1 MIDLELLKDL
11 IRCKAVSK
19 DLPAVNRA
27 VDRMHRFLSEHG
39 LHCTVEELDG
49 RRILY
54 ASTVP
59 GKTPDVLLNAHLDVV
74 PAPDSMF
81 EPEERDGRLFARGS
95 SDCQGNSVVL
105 AQVLCDLT
113 GKANVGAI
121 FSTDEE
127 TGGGTTARMVELGY
141 GARRIILI
149 LDAAPYAIAHA
160 QKGIISLTLRAH
172 GKGGHS
178 SEPWN
183 LDNPI
188 DRLIDGYRKLRD
200 AWQPLPEDHWGDT
213 MAPCIL
219 SGGSAANQV
228 PDTAEMVLNIRFIRE
243 EEQEDIIRRVR
254 ELSGLEVIVNATSA
268 PAFVDETHPLMQK
281 LKTAM
286 QKKFPGHP
294 VEFFR
299 MHGATDARHFAK
311 SGVPIAILGTVGGGM
326 HSSGE
331 WVSLQNLEEY
341 RALLEEFIPEI
352 AAD

>member
-1 MIDLELLKDL
+1 MLNLELLKDL

-19 DLPAVNRA
+19 DIPAVNRA
-27 VDRMHRFLSEHG
+27 VDRMHSFLSEHG

-54 ASTVP
+54 ASTTP
-59 GKTPDVLLNAHLDVV
+59 GKVQDILLNAHLDVV

-81 EPEERDGRLFARGS
+81 EPEERDGKLFARGS
-95 SDCQGNSVVL
+95 SDCQGNSAVL
-105 AQVLCDLT
+105 AQVLCDLSA
-113 GKANVGAI
+113 KASVGAI

-127 TGGGTTARMVELGY
+127 TGGETTARMVELGY
-141 GARRIILI
+141 SARKIILI
-149 LDAAPYAIAHA
+149 LDASPYAIANA

-178 SEPWN
+178 SEPWM

-200 AWQPLPEDHWGDT
+200 AWPPLPEDHWGNT
-213 MAPCIL
+213 MTPCIL

-243 EEQEDIIRRVR
+243 EDQESIIRQAGK
-254 ELSGLEVIVNATSA
+254 LSGLEVIVNATSA

-286 QKKFPGHP
+286 QKKFPDHP
-294 VEFFR
+294 IGFFR

-311 SGVPIAILGTVGGGM
+311 NGVPVAILGTEGGGM

-331 WVSLQNLEEY
+331 WVSLQSLEDY
-341 RALLEEFIPEI
+341 RSLLEKFIQEI
-352 AAD
+352 